1 MENTMAI
8 TSSVNDAGSMNYS
21 RQDVALA
28 LSLGKLKSSL
38 MLAGVIT
45 NYSELARQQGSRMAG
60 KVRITEVG
68 KHTVK
73 NKVAQ
78 TKATPSQVA
87 LTKEDIDIDQHKY
100 VDFVVESAAA
110 LVVGNEKMT
119 LSRTTENAILDL
131 AEAIEAHVF
140 SKYTNAGTTLTVSA
154 AGKDLLR
161 TVRKTVVQKKFNFA
175 LPTYGFW
182 GAEAESGFLNVDAF
196 TKVNEAGT
204 NEALRNAAIGRIF
217 GINNFTHNATPTI
230 AGSPSREVE
239 LVLQADGMGIAFVP
253 MDSADLPAEFKENG
267 ALASALTLEDDFGNA
282 VYSMRLVSQ
291 YSQDWMGARVQIDTM
306 FGADVVRDD
315 LVIAVLLAI

>member
-1 MENTMAI
+1 MEPTQAI
-8 TSSVNDAGSMNYS
+8 TTLPTDAGSMNYS
-21 RQDVALA
+21 RQDIALA
-28 LSLGKLKSSL
+28 LSLQRLRASL
-38 MLAGVIT
+38 MLSGVIT
-45 NYSELARQQGSRMAG
+45 NYSQQAREQGSRMAG
-60 KVRITEVG
+60 KVRINEVG

-78 TKATPSQVA
+78 VKATPSQVA
-87 LTKEDIDIDQHKY
+87 LTKNDIDIDQHKY
-100 VDFVVESAAA
+100 VDFVVESAAG
-110 LVVGNEKMT
+110 LVVGNSKLT
-119 LSRTTENAILDL
+119 LSRTTENAVFDL

-140 SKYTNAGTTLTVSA
+140 SKYVDAGTTLTVSA

-161 TVRKTVVQKKFNFA
+161 AVRKKIIQKKFNMA
-175 LPTYGFW
+175 QPTWGFW

-217 GINNFTHNATPTI
+217 GINNFTHNNVPTI

-253 MDSADLPAEFKENG
+253 MDSADLPAEFQENG

-282 VYSMRLVSQ
+282 IYSMRLVSQ
-291 YSQDWMGARVQIDTM
+291 YSQDYMGARVQIDTM
-306 FGADVVRDD
+306 FGADVVRADQ
-315 LVIAVLLAI
+315 VIAVLLAV